1 MPSPE
6 SPGFPVVLDLAGRRV
21 LVVGGGEAAT
31 ANCRLLAASGAEVH
45 VLAPNPA
52 PALARL
58 AGVAVHHRVF
68 VPADLDGADLCYVA
82 LENPAE
88 ARAVV
93 AAARAR
99 GVLVNAVD
107 RPALSNVAT
116 PAAPPMPRRQAAGG
130 ARPREGRA
138 TLVGAGPGDADL
150 LTLAALRAIRE
161 ADVILYDA
169 LVGPEARGFARRDAT
184 QINVG
189 KRCGRHLM
197 SQEAIN
203 RLIIAHVRAGARV
216 VRLKGGD
223 PFVFGRGG
231 EEAEALRAAGLSIEV
246 IPGVTAALAVAARLG
261 IPLTHRSVSCSLH
274 LLSAHSRDGALP
286 EHDWSALAATGG
298 TLAVYMGAR
307 TLPALAERLMAAG
320 MAPSTPAVAMENATL
335 PEERRIDGTLA
346 SIGARLLAASLT
358 GPTLA
363 LIGEVVGLAAVEP
376 EGLHDAA

>member
-1 MPSPE
+1 MPPPE
-6 SPGFPVVLDLAGRRV
+6 SPGFPVVLDLAGQRV
-21 LVVGGGEAAT
+21 LVVGGGAAAR
-31 ANCRLLAASGAEVH
+31 ANCRLLAASGAEVI
-45 VLAPNPA
+45 
-52 PALARL
+52 
-58 AGVAVHHRVF
+58 HRSAF
-68 VPADLDGADLCYVA
+68 VPADLDGAHLCYVA
-82 LENPAE
+82 LEDPTE
-88 ARAVV
+88 AQAAV

-107 RPALSNVAT
+107 RPALSAVADD
-116 PAAPPMPRRQAAGG
+116 PEAAAP
-130 ARPREGRA
+130 PREGRV
-138 TLVGAGPGDADL
+138 TLVGAGPGDADH

-169 LVGPEARGFARRDAT
+169 LVGTDVRGFARRDAR
-184 QINVG
+184 QIDVG

-203 RLIIAHVRAGARV
+203 RLIIAHARAGARV

-231 EEAEALRAAGLSIEV
+231 EEAEALRAAGVSVEV

-261 IPLTHRSVSCSLH
+261 IPLTHRSVARSLH
-274 LLSAHSRDGALP
+274 LLCAHSRDGALP
-286 EHDWSALAATGG
+286 EHDWSALAALGG

-335 PEERRIDGTLA
+335 PDERCIDGCLA
-346 SIGARLLAASLT
+346 SIGARVVAAGVR
-358 GPTLA
+358 GPTLV

-376 EGLHDAA
+376 EALHDAA